1 MQSRRV
7 TRRTAV
13 AHDENTVT
21 HAISNAKGA
30 LNAKG
35 AVLNA
40 KGAAVDQGPVKPALK
55 PRRAAANVEPTRKR
69 SALGDVSNVHK
80 GDSHAPHEE
89 KGAAVK
95 KTTRSALTSKAS
107 AVNGVTKPPRAP
119 TATRP
124 LKATA
129 PEKAPAPAEIKK
141 SNSGSGVMSTRKRR
155 TTAAPQAKVK
165 VEKKIIEE
173 QDENAVVEVKKVEV
187 KAVAKPVAPV
197 EAKVTKA
204 VKPAAPEVK
213 KQVKE
218 PESDRG
224 YIIDDAPRPIRGKP
238 LPDDDDIDDP
248 CMVPEYITEIFDY
261 LRKLEPTT
269 QPNPDYMLHQKD
281 LEWDTR
287 EILIDWLIEVHTR
300 FSMLPETL
308 FLAVNIIDRFLSVKV
323 VRLDKFQLV
332 GVTAL
337 LIASK
342 YEEAVT
348 LHVQHYAKLAD
359 NGFSEDEILRAERF
373 ILASLD
379 YNLSY
384 PNPMNFLRHISKADD
399 YEIQTRTIAKYLT
412 EISLLDYRFLEFV
425 PSHVAAAAMYLSR
438 MMFERGE
445 WDEHLVY
452 YSDYT
457 EEEVLP
463 VVRMMIEYL
472 AAPVRHRAFYKKYAN
487 KRFMKASI
495 HARQWAKRYVA
506 ENTELFD
513 NEGHLIEN

>member
-1 MQSRRV
+1 MK
-7 TRRTAV
+7 TRRTA
-13 AHDENTVT
+13 
-21 HAISNAKGA
+21 
-30 LNAKG
+30 
-35 AVLNA
+35 
-40 KGAAVDQGPVKPALK
+40 
-55 PRRAAANVEPTRKR
+55 AANIEAATRKR

-80 GDSHAPHEE
+80 GEAHAPQEE
-89 KGAAVK
+89 KGAIK
-95 KTTRSALTSKAS
+95 KTRGALTAKSSALQSKAS
-107 AVNGVTKPPRAP
+107 AINGVTKPSR
-119 TATRP
+119 TAAANARP
-124 LKATA
+124 LKATV
-129 PEKAPAPAEIKK
+129 PEKAVAPTEVKK
-141 SNSGSGVMSTRKRR
+141 ASSGSGVMSTKKRR
-155 TTAAPQAKVK
+155 TTQPVAAPKPKTVK
-165 VEKKIIEE
+165 EEQE
-173 QDENAVVEVKKVEV
+173 QDENASVKVEQPKV
-187 KAVAKPVAPV
+187 KPVAPV
-197 EAKVTKA
+197 EAKVVKT
-204 VKPAAPEVK
+204 VKPAAVEVK
-213 KQVKE
+213 KQE
-218 PESDRG
+218 PETARG
-224 YIIDDAPRPIRGKP
+224 YTIDDAPRPIRGKP

-269 QPNPDYMLHQKD
+269 QPNPEYMLHQKD

-379 YNLSY
+379 YNLSF

-412 EISLLDYRFLEFV
+412 EISLLDYRFLEFF

-445 WDEHLVY
+445 W
-452 YSDYT
+452 
-457 EEEVLP
+457 
-463 VVRMMIEYL
+463 VR
-472 AAPVRHRAFYKKYAN
+472 RH
-487 KRFMKASI
+487 
-495 HARQWAKRYVA
+495 
-506 ENTELFD
+506 TLFVSC
-513 NEGHLIEN
+513 LSCLLMFS